1 VIFLSGHSKWANIKH
16 RKAAQDA
23 KRGNLFQKLV
33 RAIIVAAK
41 EGGGDPSMNM
51 RLKTAIE
58 RAKAVSVPMDN
69 ITKGI
74 KRGTGEI
81 EGASYEEL
89 TYEAYGPNGIAV
101 LIEVMT
107 DNRNR
112 TTPEIRALLTR
123 NGGQMGEAGSVA
135 WMFERKGVIEVN
147 GQVKGQVKG
156 QGKEQRQVKE
166 LDEDA
171 LMSCGLEAGMTD
183 MEPSDDG
190 YTLYSQPSDL
200 QTLKE
205 ALEKANYTVESAETP
220 MVPKT
225 PVEITDVETA
235 RKIIRLIDV
244 LEEHDDAQNVYSN
257 FDIPDE
263 VAAQIEE

>member
-1 VIFLSGHSKWANIKH
+1 MAGHSKWANIKH

-58 RAKAVSVPMDN
+58 RAKAVSVPIDN
-69 ITKGI
+69 ITRGI

-101 LIEVMT
+101 LVEVMT

-112 TTPEIRALLTR
+112 TTPEIRALLSR

-135 WMFERKGVIEVN
+135 WMFERKGVIEV
-147 GQVKGQVKG
+147 KGKD
-156 QGKEQRQVKE
+156 

-171 LMSCGLEAGMTD
+171 LMACGLDAGMTD
-183 MEPSDDG
+183 MEPSDEG
-190 YTLYSQPSDL
+190 FTLYSEPSDIN
-200 QTLKE
+200 TLKE
-205 ALEKANYTVESAETP
+205 ALEKAKYVIESVETP
-220 MVPKT
+220 MVAKT

-244 LEEHDDAQNVYSN
+244 LEEHDDTQNVFSN
-257 FDIPDE
+257 FDIPDD
-263 VAAQIEE
+263 VASQIED